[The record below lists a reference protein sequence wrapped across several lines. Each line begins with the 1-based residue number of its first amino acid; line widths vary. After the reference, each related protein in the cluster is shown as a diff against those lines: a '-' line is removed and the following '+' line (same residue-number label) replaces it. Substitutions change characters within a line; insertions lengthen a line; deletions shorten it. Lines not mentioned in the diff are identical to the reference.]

1 MKSKFNV
8 EVQRNLSINH
18 PFYGITRIISILI
31 SITLLISS
39 FIGDVGRIAD
49 DFYIS
54 NGYGI
59 SGIII
64 LVIPLAIAIYLAKI
78 AIEIILRNRTKG
90 FSSVEMIS
98 CIFCIIG
105 IFNYSIYF
113 EATNDKRMAYLLI
126 VYFII
131 WGISILGNMVIK
143 YRFWKDIYE
152 EGIKLYGD
160 RFKEYHEVVIEN
172 SKPLTDK
179 EQLNICINS
188 LNFDDIGFCGNL
200 VKLQMKYKKWR
211 ENNRIA

>member
-18 PFYGITRIISILI
+18 PFYGITKIVSILI

-59 SGIII
+59 SKIIMFLIPFSI
-64 LVIPLAIAIYLAKI
+64 LIYVTKI
-78 AIEIILRNRTKG
+78 GIEILIGNRIEG
-90 FSSVEMIS
+90 FSINEMI
-98 CIFCIIG
+98 IYILGTIG
-105 IFNYSIYF
+105 VFNYLIYF

-152 EGIKLYGD
+152 EGVKLYGD

-172 SKPLTDK
+172 SKPLTDE
-179 EQLNICINS
+179 EQFNICINA
-188 LNFDDIGFCGNL
+188 LNFDDIGLCGNL
-200 VKLQMKYKKWR
+200 VKLHMKYKKWR
-211 ENNRIA
+211 ENK

>member
-18 PFYGITRIISILI
+18 PFYGITRIVSILI

-54 NGYGI
+54 KGYGI
-59 SGIII
+59 SELIM
-64 LVIPLAIAIYLAKI
+64 LLIPLAIPIYLAKI
-78 AIEIILRNRTKG
+78 AIEIMVGNRIEG
-90 FSSVEMIS
+90 FSINEMI
-98 CIFCIIG
+98 IYILGTIG
-105 IFNYSIYF
+105 VFNYFIYF
-113 EATNDKRMAYLLI
+113 EETNDKRVAYLLI

-152 EGIKLYGD
+152 EGVKLYGD

-172 SKPLTDK
+172 SKSLTDE
-179 EQLNICINS
+179 EQLNICINAF
-188 LNFDDIGFCGNL
+188 NFDDVGLIVSL
-200 VKLQMKYKKWR
+200 IKLQTKYKKWR
-211 ENNRIA
+211 ENK

>member
-18 PFYGITRIISILI
+18 PFYGITKIVSILI

-39 FIGDVGRIAD
+39 FIGDVGRTAD

-54 NGYGI
+54 KGYGI

-105 IFNYSIYF
+105 IFNYLIYF

-152 EGIKLYGD
+152 EGVKLYGD

-172 SKPLTDK
+172 SKPLTDE
-179 EQLNICINS
+179 EQFNICINAF
-188 LNFDDIGFCGNL
+188 NFDDVGLIVSL
-200 VKLQMKYKKWR
+200 IKLQIKYKKWR
-211 ENNRIA
+211 ENK

>member
-18 PFYGITRIISILI
+18 PFYGITRIVSILI

-49 DFYIS
+49 AFYIS
-54 NGYGI
+54 KGYGI

-78 AIEIILRNRTKG
+78 AIEIMIRDRIKG
-90 FSSVEMIS
+90 FSSAEMIS

-179 EQLNICINS
+179 EQLNICINA

>member
-18 PFYGITRIISILI
+18 PFYGITKIVSILI

-39 FIGDVGRIAD
+39 FIGDVGRTAD

-54 NGYGI
+54 KGYGI

-78 AIEIILRNRTKG
+78 TTEILIGNRIEG
-90 FSSVEMIS
+90 FSINEMI
-98 CIFCIIG
+98 IYILGTIG
-105 IFNYSIYF
+105 VLNYFIYF
-113 EATNDKRMAYLLI
+113 EETNDKRMAYLLI

-143 YRFWKDIYE
+143 YRFWKEIYE
-152 EGIKLYGD
+152 EGVKLYGD

-172 SKPLTDK
+172 SKPLTYK
-179 EQLNICINS
+179 EQLDICINAF
-188 LNFDDIGFCGNL
+188 NFDDVGLIVSL
-200 VKLQMKYKKWR
+200 IKLQTKYKKWR
-211 ENNRIA
+211 ENK

>member
-8 EVQRNLSINH
+8 EVQRNLSITH
-18 PFYGITRIISILI
+18 TFYGITRIASILI
-31 SITLLISS
+31 SIILLISS

-54 NGYGI
+54 KGCGI

-179 EQLNICINS
+179 EQLNICINA

>member
-8 EVQRNLSINH
+8 EVQRNLSITH
-18 PFYGITRIISILI
+18 TFYGITRIASILI
-31 SITLLISS
+31 SIILLISS

-54 NGYGI
+54 KGYGI

-143 YRFWKDIYE
+143 YRFWKNIYK

-160 RFKEYHEVVIEN
+160 NFEEYHEVVIE
-172 SKPLTDK
+172 
-179 EQLNICINS
+179 
-188 LNFDDIGFCGNL
+188 
-200 VKLQMKYKKWR
+200 
-211 ENNRIA
+211 